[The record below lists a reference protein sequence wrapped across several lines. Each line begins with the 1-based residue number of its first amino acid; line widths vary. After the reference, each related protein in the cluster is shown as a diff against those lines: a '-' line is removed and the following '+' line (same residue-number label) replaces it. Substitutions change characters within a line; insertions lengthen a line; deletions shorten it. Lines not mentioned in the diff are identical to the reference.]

1 VSDKQT
7 PISRL
12 LRDADPVRDEPELS
26 AIDAQVMRRVVV
38 SAAGSA
44 PPRAAWQ
51 PAVWVAAAVALAIA
65 VGLGAGRWRP
75 RDQVVTNGGGGGSDL
90 MDGSDRENRRQLQFA
105 TPGGTRVIWV
115 FDSRFQ
121 P

>member
-1 VSDKQT
+1 MTHKQT

-12 LRDADPVRDEPELS
+12 LRDADPVREQPAMSEL
-26 AIDAQVMRRVVV
+26 DTEVMRRVVI
-38 SAAGSA
+38 AGAGSA
-44 PPRAAWQ
+44 TPRGWR
-51 PAVWVAAAVALAIA
+51 PAVWVVAAVALAIA
-65 VGLGAGRWRP
+65 VGISERLWRP
-75 RDQVVTNGGGGGSDL
+75 QDPVPASGGGGSQVT
-90 MDGSDRENRRQLQFA
+90 DGSADREMRRQLQFA